1 MRRVLVL
8 ASGVVALVLLLARVA
23 ELAGPDGG
31 IVAAQDVRRESSL
44 TAALGEAGTAAES
57 SGPAAQ
63 SPDPA
68 PAASVGPEAAPAAL
82 PTTTAPAG
90 PLARA
95 PLAVPERDPFAPK
108 VAREPVVAAPALP
121 PPVAVAP
128 PRPQAPPLPFKYL
141 GRFSIDSNDS
151 VLVVAGNRVLSVREG
166 DVVEEAYRVER
177 IGDTEIV
184 LNYLPLEERQTLPL
198 F

>member
-1 MRRVLVL
+1 
-8 ASGVVALVLLLARVA
+8 
-23 ELAGPDGG
+23 
-31 IVAAQDVRRESSL
+31 
-44 TAALGEAGTAAES
+44 
-57 SGPAAQ
+57 
-63 SPDPA
+63 
-68 PAASVGPEAAPAAL
+68 
-82 PTTTAPAG
+82 
-90 PLARA
+90 
-95 PLAVPERDPFAPK
+95 